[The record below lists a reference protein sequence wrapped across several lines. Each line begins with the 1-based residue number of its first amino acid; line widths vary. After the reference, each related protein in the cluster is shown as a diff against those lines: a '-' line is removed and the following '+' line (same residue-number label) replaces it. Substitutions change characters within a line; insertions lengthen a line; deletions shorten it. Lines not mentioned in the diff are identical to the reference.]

1 MLLAGGMTEKEIESL
16 RQIWL
21 AQFTL
26 FISCWTVQPHERLV
40 CLRKQHQLAFPRPQ
54 YEDGPTRSRFFLNQL
69 DVSGVNSF
77 VSGVN
82 SFVLS
87 VYQAARHCSPLSL
100 PLLNHLLQCIS
111 WLTFAYWQSI
121 SCSLFCGS
129 SLFFQIKL
137 LLCGWAAEPLGW
149 RPKNCKLKTNLSGSP
164 FFFFPWIFGSVTD
177 FFQAFK

>member
-54 YEDGPTRSRFFLNQL
+54 YEDGPTRSIFFLNQL

-121 SCSLFCGS
+121 SCSLPV
-129 SLFFQIKL
+129 LFF
-137 LLCGWAAEPLGW
+137 AAVYFSSWSSCFCMAEQPNHLAEG
-149 RPKNCKLKTNLSGSP
+149 LKTVNP
-164 FFFFPWIFGSVTD
+164 T
-177 FFQAFK
+177 

>member
-87 VYQAARHCSPLSL
+87 VYQAARHCSPLPWWWWPRVCLCWTICSNAFL
-100 PLLNHLLQCIS
+100 GLRLLTDRAFPVLFFAAVHLFSRSSCFCVAEQPNHLAEGLKIVN
-111 WLTFAYWQSI
+111 LT
-121 SCSLFCGS
+121 
-129 SLFFQIKL
+129 
-137 LLCGWAAEPLGW
+137 
-149 RPKNCKLKTNLSGSP
+149 
-164 FFFFPWIFGSVTD
+164 
-177 FFQAFK
+177 